1 MEKVIPK
8 YTIEQLNQCD
18 HGVRMNIDI
27 RRLEDHIARSSG
39 VRFPHRHDFYN
50 LIYITR
56 GSGIHDVDFKRFKV
70 LPHQLFFMND
80 SHVHEWYLS
89 PDVSGFTMFF
99 KKEFYNVAE
108 PIYSLPNLPFFH
120 NSVNEAQMVVFEP
133 EEAKVVEHLF
143 EDMLSEFVRN
153 HKHCEAIIKTILKII
168 LIRSLRIYQPHF
180 ERNGSSHNLS
190 KLHQFESLIEHN
202 FIQIKA
208 VKDYANL
215 MNLSPNYL
223 NAITSACIGKSAGEM
238 IRDRIILETKR
249 LLAHSS
255 LSICEMAYK
264 LGFEDC
270 SYFIR
275 IFKKAVGFTPEQF
288 RKSLMER
295 KN

>member
-27 RRLEDHIARSSG
+27 RRLEDHLQRSSD

-56 GSGIHDVDFKRFKV
+56 GSGTHDVDFKRFTV
-70 LPHQLFFMND
+70 VPHQLFFMND
-80 SHVHEWYLS
+80 SHVHEWNLS
-89 PDVSGFTMFF
+89 PDVTGFTMFF

-133 EEAKVVEHLF
+133 EEASIVEHLF
-143 EDMLSEFVRN
+143 EDMLIEFSN
-153 HKHCEAIIKTILKII
+153 NQKHCEAIVKTMLKII
-168 LIRSLRIYQPHF
+168 LIRSLRIYQPQF
-180 ERNGSSHNLS
+180 ERNGSLHNLS
-190 KLHQFESLIEHN
+190 KLHLFESLIEQN
-202 FIQIKA
+202 FMRTKS
-208 VKDYANL
+208 VKDYAKI

-223 NAITSACIGKSAGEM
+223 NAISSACIGKSAGEM

-255 LSICEMAYK
+255 LSICEMSYK
-264 LGFEDC
+264 LGFDDC

-288 RKSLMER
+288 RKSVLER
-295 KN
+295 NN